1 MDYTDFIREHFADSD
16 SDEEFI
22 GFTERDLVKGNDNER
37 MIFLRKVT
45 VMGRKKLLLQ
55 PMIMLG

>member
-22 GFTERDLVKGNDNER
+22 GFTERYLVEGNNNKTMDISEENDSDGEEETSSTAY
-37 MIFLRKVT
+37 VHA
-45 VMGRKKLLLQ
+45 
-55 PMIMLG
+55 